1 MNNIKND
8 SSFVESTTQ
17 TGLGKLMGLQL
28 GGTSQEVAEGVSAEN
43 ACNTMYDSGKRVT
56 EVIKNAL
63 TKSYGCM
70 NETSTFL
77 QETDQQAMKNI
88 SLNP

>member
-1 MNNIKND
+1 MNIIKND

-17 TGLGKLMGLQL
+17 TGLGKLMGLKL
-28 GGTSQEVAEGVSAEN
+28 EGMSQEVAEGVPAEDV
-43 ACNTMYDSGKRVT
+43 CNTTYDSGKQVT

-77 QETDQQAMKNI
+77 QETDHNAMKNI
-88 SLNP
+88 SLKP